1 MYTVSFVGLNYFDAC
16 TVGKKK
22 VMIPNGTRAGGH
34 MPTHYASLFI
44 EADHLDSDNWW
55 SDQRI
60 RRRLRLEARLG
71 EFRTV
76 DVIEFRIPKKVELT
90 FRCSDDALSNVNLD
104 DGLPKLQDAK
114 GFKLDSVGA
123 DTIAEVPIPGGVIE
137 GFRFGSSALVRW
149 LIEKHHDPITITAGD
164 GEETRRITLKES
176 DSQLPTEIVLSNT
189 VDLLTRANGHGH
201 SQKSSTGNGNGGDM
215 PGADMPGAAM
225 QSGFMSGDSMGM
237 VAANGN
243 GNHSSAGYGNAGHFM
258 LYAKLDWDR
267 DESKFLHPDLS
278 GLKNFKPLPF
288 HHPYLAFLCTLKEV
302 PDPPCVPSCC

>member
-1 MYTVSFVGLNYFDAC
+1 MYTVSFVGLNYFNAC
-16 TVGKKK
+16 TTGEKK

-44 EADHLDSDNWW
+44 EADHLDSDDWW

-60 RRRLRLEARLG
+60 RRRIRLEVRLG
-71 EFRTV
+71 EFRSV

-90 FRCSDDALSNVNLD
+90 FRCHDDTLSNVNLD
-104 DGLPKLQDAK
+104 DGLPKLQALA

-123 DTIAEVPIPGGVIE
+123 DTIAEVPIPGGAIE
-137 GFRFGSSALVRW
+137 AFRFGSSALVRW

-164 GEETRRITLKES
+164 GEETRRITLKKS
-176 DSQLPTEIVLSNT
+176 DCQLPTEIVLSNT
-189 VDLLTRANGHGH
+189 IDLLTRGNGHSQERGAGNGHG
-201 SQKSSTGNGNGGDM
+201 GDM
-215 PGADMPGAAM
+215 AGAVMHSAAM
-225 QSGFMSGDSMGM
+225 QSGSMPGDSMGM
-237 VAANGN
+237 AAANGSD
-243 GNHSSAGYGNAGHFM
+243 NHSSVGYGNSGHFM

-267 DESKFLHPDLS
+267 DESKFQHPDLS

-302 PDPPCVPSCC
+302 PDPPCVPTCC